1 MNRKLIPS
9 YLLLIA
15 SVIMTV
21 LVPISCVHDPIEP
34 LTNGE
39 TPGEGPG
46 PGTGENP
53 DEEVICDT
61 NIVYFNQVQDILTA
75 NCTEAGCHSTPNPAE
90 GITFKSYE
98 DLMNNDIV
106 RPGSPRNSDLYEVLV
121 EDDRD
126 DRMPLDKPALPADQ
140 IALIRKWIEQGAE
153 NITCIPTSCD
163 TSNVTYALSI
173 APIIQNKCIGCH
185 SGSAPFGK
193 WNLSTHSGL
202 MQVVDNG
209 KLIGAVNHENGFQPM
224 PQGGNKLRD
233 CDIRKIELWIE
244 AGAQNN

>member
-1 MNRKLIPS
+1 MNRKSIS
-9 YLLLIA
+9 SCLLIIGFA
-15 SVIMTV
+15 ITTAI
-21 LVPISCVHDPIEP
+21 VPLGCVHEPIEP
-34 LTNGE
+34 FAGGE
-39 TPGEGPG
+39 TPGPGPG
-46 PGTGENP
+46 PGTGGEP
-53 DEEVICDT
+53 GEEVICDPE
-61 NIVYFNQVQDILTA
+61 IVYFNQVQDILTA

-90 GITFKSYE
+90 GITFTSYD

-106 RPGSPRNSDLYEVLV
+106 ERGSAGKSDLYEVLV

-126 DRMPLDKPALPADQ
+126 DRMPLDKPALPAAQ
-140 IALIRKWIEQGAE
+140 IALIRKWIQQGAE
-153 NITCIPTSCD
+153 NITCVPTSCD
-163 TSNVTYALSI
+163 TSSVTYSASI

-202 MQVVDNG
+202 IQVVNNG
-209 KLIGAVNHENGFQPM
+209 KLIGAVNHQNGFLPM
-224 PQGGNKLRD
+224 PQGGNKLGD